1 METSNIKVNEA
12 EKVDNTKITA
22 HMLSEQER
30 LSAQIVDTR
39 KEITE
44 LTEAELKELE
54 KETKQFEKGSFEHLR
69 YLRMNFKHIG
79 EEIPKDVPVTKY
91 YRYIIENF
99 RIMKP
104 KEEWTDIDYKVD
116 NSQWQRLMAASELRQ
131 RLEVQEIPLIDRQKR
146 IIERVRNGTDYD
158 VHSSKKFLERLQ

>member
-12 EKVDNTKITA
+12 KKVDNTKITA
-22 HMLSEQER
+22 QMLSE
-30 LSAQIVDTR
+30 
-39 KEITE
+39 
-44 LTEAELKELE
+44 
-54 KETKQFEKGSFEHLR
+54 QFEKGSFEHLR

-79 EEIPKDVPVTKY
+79 EEIPKDVPITKY

-116 NSQWQRLMAASELRQ
+116 NSQWQRLIAASGLRQ

-158 VHSSKKFLERLQ
+158 VHSGKEFLERLQ

>member
-54 KETKQFEKGSFEHLR
+54 KETKQFEKGSFRHLR

-91 YRYIIENF
+91 YRCIIENF

>member
-1 METSNIKVNEA
+1 METSNK
-12 EKVDNTKITA
+12 EK
-22 HMLSEQER
+22 

-54 KETKQFEKGSFEHLR
+54 KETKQFEKGSFRHLR

-158 VHSSKKFLERLQ
+158 VHSSKEFLERLQ

>member
-22 HMLSEQER
+22 QMLSEQEI

-79 EEIPKDVPVTKY
+79 EEIPKDVPITKY

-116 NSQWQRLMAASELRQ
+116 NSQWQRLMAASGLRQ

>member
-1 METSNIKVNEA
+1 MKENKKLGTSNTGAVA
-12 EKVDNTKITA
+12 EPPIQITDN
-22 HMLSEQER
+22 
-30 LSAQIVDTR
+30 R

-54 KETKQFEKGSFEHLR
+54 SVTKQFEKGSSEHLK

-116 NSQWQRLMAASELRQ
+116 NSQWQRLIAASGLRQ

-158 VHSSKKFLERLQ
+158 VHSGKEFLERLQ